1 MTDRQRLEKQLD
13 ELVSHIV
20 RRRDLIHGCITC
32 GQPMIYETA
41 SAGHFIHRSHRC
53 VRWSLVNVNAQCYD
67 CQRQDNKAVYESA
80 MIRKYGEELT
90 QKIKEIARNDC
101 KHSVADLREF
111 YRELK
116 EYQNQLI

>member
-1 MTDRQRLEKQLD
+1 MGERQNLEKRLD

-20 RRRDLIHGCITC
+20 RRRDLINGCITC
-32 GQPMIYETA
+32 GRAMIYET
-41 SAGHFIHRSHRC
+41 STAGHFIHRSHRC

-67 CQRQDNKAVYESA
+67 CQRQDNKQVYEAA
-80 MIRKYGEELT
+80 MIRKYGDELT
-90 QKIKEIARNDC
+90 QKIKKIGRGDC

-116 EYQNQLI
+116 EYQNQLV